1 MSSLPPVDTSRH
13 FLPTTP
19 EFVTAA
25 TTPRHA
31 VKIIYNITDKGNRG
45 QMLAITNWGLAGVC
59 SRKKKTEI
67 FTRSKSHG
75 SRARCYVIFVR
86 KSCLY

>member
-1 MSSLPPVDTSRH
+1 MSSLPPADTSRH

-31 VKIIYNITDKGNRG
+31 VKIIYNITDKGNPG
-45 QMLAITNWGLAGVC
+45 QILATTNWGLAGVC
-59 SRKKKTEI
+59 SRENKRRNLYAKQI
-67 FTRSKSHG
+67 S
-75 SRARCYVIFVR
+75 R
-86 KSCLY
+86 KSCKVLRDFC